1 MTNVFEHVK
10 NNTDIIEVAKR
21 YGIEINK
28 QDKALC
34 IFHDEKTPSMSFFK
48 DKYFTCFSCRAKG
61 SAIDL
66 VMKLFNLT
74 AIDACKKIND
84 DFDLGLDLAN
94 GNYKPDTEQIKR
106 LEHGRKLKE
115 SLKNWIDET
124 HSEYSTL
131 RKKYQKDLKKY
142 KPSLENEEI
151 SDRYAEAVNKIKYV
165 EQVLDIL
172 VRGTTGAK
180 TELYNDLH
188 RFNKFETVVLGNE

>member
-1 MTNVFEHVK
+1 MTNVFTQVK
-10 NNTDIIEVAKR
+10 ELTNIVAVAER

-28 QDKALC
+28 HNKALC
-34 IFHDEKTPSMSFFK
+34 IFHDDKTASMSFKDNYFK
-48 DKYFTCFSCRAKG
+48 CFSCEAKG

-66 VMKLFNLT
+66 VMQLFNLT
-74 AIDACKKIND
+74 AIDACKKINV
-84 DFDLGLDLAN
+84 DFSLGLDLAN

-151 SDRYAEAVNKIKYV
+151 SDRYAEAVNRIKYV

-172 VRGTTGAK
+172 VKGTTRAK
-180 TELYNDLH
+180 TELYRDLH
-188 RFNKFETVVLGNE
+188 KFNKFEKVVLGND

>member
-10 NNTDIIEVAKR
+10 NNTDIIEIAER
-21 YGIEINK
+21 YGIEVNK
-28 QDKALC
+28 HKKALC
-34 IFHDEKTPSMSFFK
+34 IFHDDNTASMSFK
-48 DKYFTCFSCRAKG
+48 NNYFTCFSCRAKG

-74 AIDACKKIND
+74 GIDACKKINV
-84 DFDLGLDLAN
+84 DFSLGLDLKN

-115 SLKNWIDET
+115 SLKNWVDTT

-131 RKKYQKDLKKY
+131 RKRYQEDLIKY
-142 KPSLENEEI
+142 KPLAENEET
-151 SDRYAEAVNKIKYV
+151 STKYAEAVNRIKYV

-172 VRGTTGAK
+172 ERGTVRAK
-180 TELYNDLH
+180 TELYRDLH
-188 RFNKFETVVLGNE
+188 RFNKFEKVVLTND